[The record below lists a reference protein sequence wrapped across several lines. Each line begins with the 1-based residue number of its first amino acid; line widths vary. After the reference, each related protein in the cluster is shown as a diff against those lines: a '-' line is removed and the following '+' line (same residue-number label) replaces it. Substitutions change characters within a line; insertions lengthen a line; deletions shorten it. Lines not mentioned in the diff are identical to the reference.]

1 MLILFGIIFFFAFTS
16 LVAFLSYLW
25 PSKFISDI
33 TPGNLGLQYEEVS
46 FQTSDNIT
54 LQGWFIPHSNPE
66 TAKTIIALHGWPA
79 DKGNILPSLS
89 FLNQRYNLFVFD
101 FRYLGQSK
109 GRYSTAGAKETEDL
123 KAALRYLQ
131 SRGIKEVGVWGFSMG
146 GAVALMT
153 APSSPEIKAV
163 VSEASYASLDRMA
176 SEAFRIPFLKYPLG
190 FAINL
195 WAKIFFGITLYDIS
209 PVQSAKQLQIPV
221 LLIHSTTDRVIPF
234 SHAQLLKE
242 ALKDNPKAEFWFQEN
257 LSHGQFASEYQQR
270 IQDFFDSNL

>member
-190 FAINL
+190 FSINL

>member
-33 TPGNLGLQYEEVS
+33 TPGNLGLQYEEVT

-54 LQGWFIPHSNPE
+54 LQGWFIPHSNSE

-131 SRGIKEVGVWGFSMG
+131 SRGIEEVGVWGFSMG
-146 GAVALMT
+146 GAVALMA

-176 SEAFRIPFLKYPLG
+176 LEAFRIPLLKYPLG

-195 WAKIFFGITLYDIS
+195 WAKIFFGITLYDVS
-209 PVQSAKQLQIPV
+209 PVQSARQLQIPV